1 MTRDELARHLSVYSA
16 GLEAELSLLRQVRR
30 LSDLQREA
38 GRAHDLDRLH
48 AIADDR
54 ERLMRGVVEIEHE
67 IRPVRLLLAEHR
79 AIAITLGGYQDVA
92 TLHTLAG
99 HLVNEIISSDGE
111 TMAALRDA
119 EAARRLASQALETGE
134 NTLAAYRR
142 VVSPDFTVPSLVD
155 KRG

>member
-1 MTRDELARHLSVYSA
+1 MTRDELSRHLSVYAA

-30 LSDLQREA
+30 LSDVQREA
-38 GRAHDLDRLH
+38 GRAHDLGRLN

-67 IRPVRLLLAEHR
+67 IRPVRELLAKHR
-79 AIAITLGGYQDVA
+79 ALSVTLDGYQDVA
-92 TLHTLAG
+92 SLHTLAG
-99 HLVNEIISSDGE
+99 HLVNEIINSDGE

-119 EAARRLASQALETGE
+119 EAARRLAAQALEAGE

>member
-1 MTRDELARHLSVYSA
+1 MTRDELARHLSAYAA

-30 LSDLQREA
+30 LSELQREA
-38 GRAHDLDRLH
+38 GRAHDVGRLN

-54 ERLMRGVVEIEHE
+54 ERLMRGVVDIEHE
-67 IRPVRLLLAEHR
+67 IRPARLLLAEHR
-79 AIAITLGGYQDVA
+79 AISCTLDGYQAVT

-99 HLVNEIISSDGE
+99 HLVNEIITSDGE

-119 EAARRLASQALETGE
+119 EAARRLASQALEAGE

-142 VVSPDFTVPSLVD
+142 VVSPDFTAPSLVD